1 MHCFALSRGEFSVSF
16 MAENLGDDI
25 CIIVSGGRRHI
36 GAVALSVARP
46 SLKADGTNSSSTSVL
61 AMTGHKDDA
70 VAKYISEHLANNLNK
85 NVVVVCGIHYDDI
98 DCDGI
103 DAIMGLTSDGAKQL
117 CETLCARP

>member
-1 MHCFALSRGEFSVSF
+1 MHSFALSRGVFSVSF

-46 SLKADGTNSSSTSVL
+46 SLKGDGTNSSSTSVL

-85 NVVVVCGIHYDDI
+85 NVVVICGIHYDDI
-98 DCDGI
+98 AYDEI
-103 DAIMGLTSDGAKQL
+103 DTIMNLASDGAKQL
-117 CETLCARP
+117 CDMLGARS